1 MERLLGNEI
10 RVENGLVKAL
20 SLESAC
26 LHVKQEQGS
35 TDRSKIRELPLVEVS
50 TRTAMRGL
58 DL

>member
-26 LHVKQEQGS
+26 LHVKQEQ
-35 TDRSKIRELPLVEVS
+35 
-50 TRTAMRGL
+50 
-58 DL
+58 